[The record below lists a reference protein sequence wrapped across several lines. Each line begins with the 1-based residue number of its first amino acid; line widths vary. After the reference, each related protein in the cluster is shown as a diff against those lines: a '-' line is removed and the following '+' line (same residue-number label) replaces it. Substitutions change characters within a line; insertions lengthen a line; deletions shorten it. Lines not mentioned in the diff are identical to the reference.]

1 MRPISRAE
9 MMSRA
14 PRTMPAVG
22 APGSFAVMTAPDAQ
36 PGFDALVAQGSPWRN
51 EVAARIM
58 LRVATYRPVRSAA
71 SVACPLL
78 VCVCEGDQTTPPG
91 AAIKMGER
99 APRGEVLRYPVG
111 HFEIYLGQPFE
122 QAVAAQTAFL
132 QRHLAPVAPAAAVV

>member
-1 MRPISRAE
+1 
-9 MMSRA
+9 
-14 PRTMPAVG
+14 
-22 APGSFAVMTAPDAQ
+22 
-36 PGFDALVAQGSPWRN
+36 
-51 EVAARIM
+51 M

-78 VCVCEGDQTTPPG
+78 VCVCERDQTTPPG

-111 HFEIYLGQPFE
+111 HFEIYLGEPFE

-132 QRHLAPVAPAAAVV
+132 QRHLAGRRGTGGSRGLRVRPARSSRRGGRPRRAGARRARRMEIEWTVHD

>member
-1 MRPISRAE
+1 
-9 MMSRA
+9 
-14 PRTMPAVG
+14 
-22 APGSFAVMTAPDAQ
+22 
-36 PGFDALVAQGSPWRN
+36 
-51 EVAARIM
+51 M

-111 HFEIYLGQPFE
+111 HFEIYSASRSSRPSPPRRPSCSATWPPWRRPA
-122 QAVAAQTAFL
+122 AVA
-132 QRHLAPVAPAAAVV
+132 

>member
-1 MRPISRAE
+1 
-9 MMSRA
+9 
-14 PRTMPAVG
+14 
-22 APGSFAVMTAPDAQ
+22 MTAPDAQ
-36 PGFDALVAQGSPWRN
+36 SGLEALVPEGSPWRN
-51 EVAARIM
+51 EVAARVM

-91 AAIKMGER
+91 AAIRMGER
-99 APRGEVLRYPVG
+99 GPPAEGPFASGRALRDRTRR
-111 HFEIYLGQPFE
+111 PFE